1 MIIIKTYSITMAAL
15 SFKTHPRRKK
25 KTLTLAVSRPLTLSH
40 QGPNMPPD
48 TMSNSTWL
56 SYLAGLLWDY
66 MPDRTAGEE
75 EEEEEE
81 ANRNCE
87 ADM

>member
-15 SFKTHPRRKK
+15 SFKSHPRKK
-25 KTLTLAVSRPLTLSH
+25 KKKNTLTLAVSCPLTLSH

-48 TMSNSTWL
+48 IMSNSTWL

-75 EEEEEE
+75 EEEEEGE
-81 ANRNCE
+81 G
-87 ADM
+87 